1 MAGNTSSAR
10 APRGLRAFYSD
21 VMAAF
26 EQIPLQ
32 MRSEVAKAFTERWR
46 EYTVENRPEWRAAA
60 KGGTSATAATRAGRT
75 STRTSAVK
83 GTRRATTKATRSTKM
98 KANGTRRLSTTGRGP
113 GRPRN
118 ITTQQSTETISP
130 ASESAD

>member
-1 MAGNTSSAR
+1 MAGTTSSGR

-60 KGGTSATAATRAGRT
+60 KGGTSTAATRTGRA
-75 STRTSAVK
+75 STRTATK
-83 GTRRATTKATRSTKM
+83 GTRRTATKATRSAKM
-98 KANGTRRLSTTGRGP
+98 KTNGTRRLSTTGRGP

-118 ITTQQSTETISP
+118 ITTQQELATTSP
-130 ASESAD
+130 ASEAAD

>member
-1 MAGNTSSAR
+1 MAGNTSSGR
-10 APRGLRAFYSD
+10 APRGLRLVYTAFEDSI
-21 VMAAF
+21 

-32 MRSEVAKAFTERWR
+32 MRGEVAKAFAIRLRT
-46 EYTVENRPEWRAAA
+46 YMVENGPEWRAAA
-60 KGGTSATAATRAGRT
+60 KGGTST
-75 STRTSAVK
+75 TRTWRTPTKTTAVK

-118 ITTQQSTETISP
+118 ITTQQELATTSP
-130 ASESAD
+130 ASEAAD